1 MFFKQGGNENIGLNG
16 MAIEATVLG
25 TNGGLEAFTEN
36 GIEIWYYE
44 TPVVQ
49 EVNVNGAP
57 VNQE

>member
-1 MFFKQGGNENIGLNG
+1 

-44 TPVVQ
+44 TPGVQ